1 MDAKKLGSK
10 IYILRSNFNMNQ
22 TEFADKI
29 GVTQSTLSSYEKGN
43 ATPSLDV
50 LISIATNFNVSTDW
64 LLDLSKS
71 EVNIS
76 SVADVANF
84 FFQLNELNEIRYE
97 LEINDHLPN
106 DLETEDNKWYCAV
119 KFFGRAEGYP
129 ANMDVCQIL
138 SSLEENRSSFEA
150 YFASKEMYDL
160 WKEKEIEYYSKHP
173 LTAKKYP
180 KLDLTTRL
188 QLRNEMMERK
198 FKEKKQ

>member
-1 MDAKKLGSK
+1 
-10 IYILRSNFNMNQ
+10 MNQ

>member
-160 WKEKEIEYYSKHP
+160 WKEKELEYYSKHP

-188 QLRNEMMERK
+188 RLRNEMMERK

>member
-188 QLRNEMMERK
+188 RLRNEMMERK

>member
-10 IYILRSNFNMNQ
+10 IYLLRSNTNMNQ

-150 YFASKEMYDL
+150 YFTSKEMYDL

-180 KLDLTTRL
+180 KLDLMTRL
-188 QLRNEMMERK
+188 QLRNEMMEK
-198 FKEKKQ
+198 QFKEKKQ

>member
-129 ANMDVCQIL
+129 ANIDVCQIL
-138 SSLEENRSSFEA
+138 SSLEENRSSFES

-160 WKEKEIEYYSKHP
+160 WKEKELEYYSKHP

-188 QLRNEMMERK
+188 RLRNEMMKRK

>member
-1 MDAKKLGSK
+1 M
-10 IYILRSNFNMNQ
+10 
-22 TEFADKI
+22 
-29 GVTQSTLSSYEKGN
+29 
-43 ATPSLDV
+43 
-50 LISIATNFNVSTDW
+50 
-64 LLDLSKS
+64 
-71 EVNIS
+71 
-76 SVADVANF
+76 
-84 FFQLNELNEIRYE
+84 
-97 LEINDHLPN
+97 
-106 DLETEDNKWYCAV
+106 ETEDNKWYCAV

-150 YFASKEMYDL
+150 YFASREMYDL

>member
-160 WKEKEIEYYSKHP
+160 WKEKQIEYYSKHP

-188 QLRNEMMERK
+188 RLRNEMMERK

>member
-119 KFFGRAEGYP
+119 KFFGNSEGYP

-160 WKEKEIEYYSKHP
+160 WKEKQIEYYSKHP

-180 KLDLTTRL
+180 KLDLSTRL

>member
-180 KLDLTTRL
+180 KLDLMTRL

>member
-1 MDAKKLGSK
+1 MDSKKLGSK

>member
-106 DLETEDNKWYCAV
+106 DLETEDNGIV
-119 KFFGRAEGYP
+119 P
-129 ANMDVCQIL
+129 LNSLDVPKGILQIWM
-138 SSLEENRSSFEA
+138 SAR
-150 YFASKEMYDL
+150 Y
-160 WKEKEIEYYSKHP
+160 
-173 LTAKKYP
+173 
-180 KLDLTTRL
+180 
-188 QLRNEMMERK
+188 
-198 FKEKKQ
+198 

>member
-10 IYILRSNFNMNQ
+10 IYLLRSNTNMNQ

-138 SSLEENRSSFEA
+138 SSLEENRSSFES

-160 WKEKEIEYYSKHP
+160 WKEKELEYYSKNP

-188 QLRNEMMERK
+188 RLRNEMMERK

>member
-138 SSLEENRSSFEA
+138 RSLEENRSSFEA

>member
-138 SSLEENRSSFEA
+138 SSLEENRSSFES

-160 WKEKEIEYYSKHP
+160 WKEKELEYYSKHP

-188 QLRNEMMERK
+188 RLRNEMMERK

>member
-84 FFQLNELNEIRYE
+84 FFQLNELNEIRY
-97 LEINDHLPN
+97 
-106 DLETEDNKWYCAV
+106 
-119 KFFGRAEGYP
+119 
-129 ANMDVCQIL
+129 
-138 SSLEENRSSFEA
+138 
-150 YFASKEMYDL
+150 
-160 WKEKEIEYYSKHP
+160 
-173 LTAKKYP
+173 
-180 KLDLTTRL
+180 
-188 QLRNEMMERK
+188 
-198 FKEKKQ
+198 